1 MVRSNPMPK
10 AGAGHRAIA
19 VQIAVPDVV
28 FLVDAALRRAGVEQ
42 VEPLI
47 ALEALPDE
55 GPGLIAP
62 YVPEAD
68 YRGGPCVC
76 GGSVP
81 AVAFRDA
88 SRRS

>member
-1 MVRSNPMPK
+1 MVRSNPRPK
-10 AGAGHRAIA
+10 AGVGHRAMA

-28 FLVDAALRRAGVEQ
+28 FLVDAALCRAGVEQ

-62 YVPEAD
+62 MCP
-68 YRGGPCVC
+68 RLQ
-76 GGSVP
+76 P
-81 AVAFRDA
+81 ANRLP
-88 SRRS
+88 RSLMSEMGHEEKNSK